1 MLKKEVNYQFRDRLR
16 CIHKKDLRDFS
27 LCAAADEFEIKNGI
41 TIVLPKDSGEVALT
55 AAQDFADYLFVS
67 MKVSAM
73 IGYEAQGN
81 AIILKLAPENKE
93 DYIITF
99 DDGITITGKNE
110 RGLAQGL
117 YCLED
122 RMNWRKAP
130 FIKKETISH
139 TFLFSPRMIHSGY
152 GIDNFPNEHLAA
164 IAHAGMD
171 AILVFVKDINMTT
184 CGYVDFNELI
194 KRAAKYGIDVYAY
207 SYMIS
212 EMHPEDE
219 GGEEFYDNLYG
230 ELFRQCPGFK
240 GVVLVGESVGFP
252 SRDDRVCNQQDFK
265 TEDGF
270 HPTKPVSGYFP
281 CSDYPVWL
289 NCVKKVIRNVN
300 PDADIVFWTYNWG
313 WANEKERVEL
323 IRTLPTD
330 ISLMATFEMF
340 ENFVRGDLRQ
350 TGADYSLSFEGPGQ
364 YFTSEAKAAAER
376 GIRMYTMSNTGGL
389 TWDMGTIPYE
399 PMPYQWMKR
408 YAGLREAN
416 EKYGLCGLMDSHH
429 FGFWPSFISDLAKQC
444 FIKENKDMD
453 KCLSDVLTIRYG
465 ADKVDKMKE
474 ALKLWSEAIRHY
486 TPTDADQYGAFR
498 VGPSYPFYLINAVK
512 PPSAPYA
519 HFGNHILDV
528 IYPADYSPTNRLP
541 CGRGML
547 PQLRLAGELDLL
559 GKMLDYMRQG
569 VDILKEI
576 ENPNDELLY
585 LINLGEYICCC
596 VTTGIHTKEWYRV
609 TSDLRVAKTR
619 QEVRAILAEAKVI
632 FDAERANAEAAIPLV
647 ENDSRLGW
655 EPSMEYMTDAEH
667 IRWKLRHM
675 DHVEAFEFKC
685 YMDGSDEKWDVTK

>member
-16 CIHKKDLRDFS
+16 EVHRKDLRNFS
-27 LCAAADEFEIKNGI
+27 LSAENDEFEIKTGI

-73 IGYEAQGN
+73 IGYEAADD
-81 AIILKLAPENKE
+81 AIILKIAPENKE

-99 DDGITITGKNE
+99 DNVITITGKNE

-122 RMNWRKAP
+122 KMNIKKAP

-139 TFLFSPRMIHSGY
+139 TFLFSPRMTHSGY
-152 GIDNFPNEHLAA
+152 GIDNFPNEHLSA

-171 AILVFVKDINMTT
+171 AILIFVKGVNMTT

-207 SYMIS
+207 SYLKS
-212 EMHPEDE
+212 EMNPEDE

-240 GVVLVGESVGFP
+240 GVILVGESVGFP
-252 SRDDRVCNQQDFK
+252 SRDERVSQSNNFTTK
-265 TEDGF
+265 DGF
-270 HPTKPVSGYFP
+270 PTSKPRPGYFP
-281 CSDYPVWL
+281 CRDYPIWL

-313 WANEKERVEL
+313 WVSEKERVEL

-330 ISLMATFEMF
+330 ISLMATYEMF
-340 ENFVRGDLRQ
+340 ENFVRGSIKQ
-350 TGADYSLSFEGPGQ
+350 TGADYSLAFEGPGN

-408 YAGLREAN
+408 YAGLRDAN
-416 EKYGLCGLMDSHH
+416 EKYGLCGLMESHH
-429 FGFWPSFISDLAKQC
+429 YGFWPSFVGDLAKQC
-444 FIKENKDMD
+444 YIAENKDMD
-453 KCLSDVLTIRYG
+453 KCLSDVLVARYG
-465 ADKVDKMKE
+465 SDKVEKMKE
-474 ALKLWSEAIRHY
+474 ALALWSEAIRHY

-498 VGPSYPFYLINAVK
+498 VGP
-512 PPSAPYA
+512 
-519 HFGNHILDV
+519 
-528 IYPADYSPTNRLP
+528 
-541 CGRGML
+541 
-547 PQLRLAGELDLL
+547 
-559 GKMLDYMRQG
+559 
-569 VDILKEI
+569 
-576 ENPNDELLY
+576 
-585 LINLGEYICCC
+585 
-596 VTTGIHTKEWYRV
+596 
-609 TSDLRVAKTR
+609 
-619 QEVRAILAEAKVI
+619 
-632 FDAERANAEAAIPLV
+632 
-647 ENDSRLGW
+647 
-655 EPSMEYMTDAEH
+655 
-667 IRWKLRHM
+667 
-675 DHVEAFEFKC
+675 
-685 YMDGSDEKWDVTK
+685 

>member
-16 CIHKKDLRDFS
+16 SIHKKDLRNFS
-27 LCAAADEFEIKNGI
+27 LSAENDEFEIKNGI
-41 TIVLPKDSGEVALT
+41 TVVLPKDSTEVTLT
-55 AAQDFADYLFVS
+55 AAQDFVEYLFVS

-73 IGYEAQGN
+73 IGYEASGD
-81 AIILKLAPENKE
+81 AVVLKIAPENKE

-99 DDGITITGKNE
+99 DDVITITGKNE

-122 RMNWRKAP
+122 KMNVKKAP

-152 GIDNFPNEHLAA
+152 GIDNFPNEHLAS

-171 AILVFVKDINMTT
+171 AILIFVKGVNMTT

-207 SYMIS
+207 SYLKS
-212 EMHPEDE
+212 EMNPEDE

-240 GVVLVGESVGFP
+240 GVILVGESVGFP
-252 SRDDRVCNQQDFK
+252 SRDERVSQNNDFTTK
-265 TEDGF
+265 DGF
-270 HPTKPVSGYFP
+270 PTSKPRPGYFP
-281 CSDYPVWL
+281 CKDYPIWL
-289 NCVKKVIRNVN
+289 NCIKKVIKNVK

-313 WANEKERVEL
+313 WVGEKERIEL

-330 ISLMATFEMF
+330 ISLMATYEMF
-340 ENFVRGDLRQ
+340 ENFVRGNIKQ
-350 TGADYSLSFEGPGQ
+350 TGADYSLAFEGPGT
-364 YFTSEAKAAAER
+364 YFSSEAKAAAER

-408 YAGLREAN
+408 YAGLREYN
-416 EKYGLCGLMDSHH
+416 EKYGLCGLMESHH
-429 FGFWPSFISDLAKQC
+429 FGFWPSFIGDLAKQC
-444 FIKENKDMD
+444 YIAENKDMD
-453 KCLSDVLTIRYG
+453 KCLSDVLEARYG
-465 ADKVDKMKE
+465 SDKVEKMKE
-474 ALKLWSEAIRHY
+474 ALALWSEAIRNY

-498 VGPSYPFYLINAVK
+498 VGPSYPLCLVNAVK
-512 PPSAPYA
+512 PPSVDYA
-519 HFGNHILDV
+519 HFGNGILDV

-547 PQLRLAGELDLL
+547 PQLRLAGELELL
-559 GKMLDYMRQG
+559 NKMLEYMRG
-569 VDILKEI
+569 GLKILKEI
-576 ENPNDELLY
+576 ENPDDELLY

-596 VTTGIHTKEWYRV
+596 VTTGIHAKEWYKV
-609 TSDLRVAKTR
+609 TSDLKVAKTR
-619 QEVRAILAEAKVI
+619 QEVRGILEEVKAILR
-632 FDAERANAEAAIPLV
+632 AERANAETAIPLV

-675 DHVEAFEFKC
+675 DYVEEFELKC
-685 YMDGSDEKWDVTK
+685 YLDGSDEKWDVK